1 MSLYFGTNSFFVKES
16 IVAQKSYQ
24 FAVRV
29 VKLHM
34 HICKKEKY
42 VFSMSSQLL
51 RSSTSIGANVEE
63 ALGGHSRKDFSS
75 KMSIAYKEA
84 REAKYWI
91 RLLIECDI
99 IEIKLGASFIKDV
112 DEIIRIL
119 ASIVKSTK
127 NIAD

>member
-29 VKLHM
+29 VKLHL

-42 VFSMSSQLL
+42 VYSMSSQLL

>member
-29 VKLHM
+29 VKLHL

-42 VFSMSSQLL
+42 VYSMSSQLL
-51 RSSTSIGANVEE
+51 RSSTSIGANVKE